1 MLRKFREFISQINDV
16 ILHYL
21 SLSNITLPHRLDADL
36 NLARIE
42 QQHTLPFAFC
52 KAQLLQ
58 FSTIIFAPNETFKVS
73 VS

>member
-16 ILHYL
+16 ILYYL

-36 NLARIE
+36 NPARIE
-42 QQHTLPFAFC
+42 QQYALPFAFC

-58 FSTIIFAPNETFKVS
+58 LSAIIFAPK
-73 VS
+73 